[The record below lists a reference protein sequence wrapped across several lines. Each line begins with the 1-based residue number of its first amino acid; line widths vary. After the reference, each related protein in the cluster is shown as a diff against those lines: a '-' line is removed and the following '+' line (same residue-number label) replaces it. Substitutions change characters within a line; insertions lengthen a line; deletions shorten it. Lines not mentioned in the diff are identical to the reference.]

1 MMSRSILKLLIM
13 VSLIFAQNNVATTSA
28 AFLEIGPG
36 ARSLGMGSAYVSV
49 ANDASSLYWNP
60 AGIVNVSRPEVQS
73 FYTPWL
79 VETQYYYNTAV
90 VPLGSYGNLGFSFTA
105 ITMDEMIVRT
115 VQDPEPSDYGQKF
128 DAGNISMGIAY
139 AKKLT
144 DRFSFG
150 FQTKFIQ
157 ESIWQ
162 MNAQGFA
169 VDIGTLF
176 ITKRDLR
183 IGMSVSNF
191 GGKLGMEGN
200 NTLVDIDVDEN
211 IYGNNDRIDGNLGTA
226 KWPLP
231 LMFRFGI
238 SREFTFASNMKCLFA
253 VDAIHPNNNPEYLNI
268 GLEYSAMD
276 MVFLRV
282 GKSHTFYELS
292 FQEDDQNIGIGP
304 EQGLSFGAGVKYQ
317 IPRGPMVNI
326 DYVFTDFGI
335 FNNIEGYSISFT
347 F

>member
-1 MMSRSILKLLIM
+1 MKRS
-13 VSLIFAQNNVATTSA
+13 VLIFVTFISGLFSQNNVATTSA

-60 AGIVNVSRPEVQS
+60 AGIVNVLKPEVQS

-90 VPLGSYGNLGFSFTA
+90 VPMGQYGNLGFSFTA
-105 ITMDEMIVRT
+105 ITMDEMMVRT
-115 VQDPEPSDYGQKF
+115 VQDPEPSEYGQKF

-162 MNAQGFA
+162 MSAQGFA

-231 LMFRFGI
+231 LLFRFGL

-292 FQEDDQNIGIGP
+292 FLEEGESIGIGP
-304 EQGLSFGAGVKYQ
+304 EHGLSFGAGVKYQ
-317 IPRGPMVNI
+317 IPRGPVINI

>member
-1 MMSRSILKLLIM
+1 MSRSILKLLIM

-60 AGIVNVSRPEVQS
+60 AGIVNVSKPEVQS

-90 VPLGSYGNLGFSFTA
+90 VPLGPYGNLGFSFTA
-105 ITMDEMIVRT
+105 MTMDEMIVRT

-169 VDIGTLF
+169 IDIGTLF

-317 IPRGPMVNI
+317 IPRGPMINI

>member
-1 MMSRSILKLLIM
+1 MSRSILKLLIM

-150 FQTKFIQ
+150 VSTKI
-157 ESIWQ
+157 I
-162 MNAQGFA
+162 
-169 VDIGTLF
+169 
-176 ITKRDLR
+176 R
-183 IGMSVSNF
+183 
-191 GGKLGMEGN
+191 
-200 NTLVDIDVDEN
+200 EN
-211 IYGNNDRIDGNLGTA
+211 IYNSKASGIAIDLGTLYDTQISGLTMGMSISNYGTKMKMEGRDLLLQTEVDPSLESDPININA
-226 KWPLP
+226 NFATDAFELP
-231 LMFRFGI
+231 LIFRFGLAYKKSLKNNVTI
-238 SREFTFASNMKCLFA
+238 LLAA
-253 VDAIHPNNNPEYLNI
+253 DALHPNDNTESINI
-268 GLEYSAMD
+268 GSELSFKD
-276 MVFLRV
+276 FVFLRS
-282 GKSHTFYELS
+282 GLANLYQRDRIS
-292 FQEDDQNIGIGP
+292 
-304 EQGLSFGAGVKYQ
+304 GLSFGCGIKLKISNSYYH
-317 IPRGPMVNI
+317 I
-326 DYVFTDFGI
+326 DYTYMEMGALGNPKKI
-335 FNNIEGYSISFT
+335 TLTTSF
-347 F
+347 

>member
-1 MMSRSILKLLIM
+1 MKRS
-13 VSLIFAQNNVATTSA
+13 VLIFVTFISVLFSQNNVATTSA

-60 AGIVNVSRPEVQS
+60 AGIVNVLKPEVQS

-90 VPLGSYGNLGFSFTA
+90 VPMGQYGNLGFSFTA
-105 ITMDEMIVRT
+105 ITMDEMMVRT
-115 VQDPEPSDYGQKF
+115 VQDPEPSEYGQKF

-162 MNAQGFA
+162 MSAQGFA

-231 LMFRFGI
+231 LLFRFGL

-276 MVFLRV
+276 MVFLRI

-292 FQEDDQNIGIGP
+292 FLEEGENIGIGP
-304 EQGLSFGAGVKYQ
+304 EHGLSFGAGVKYQ
-317 IPRGPMVNI
+317 IPRGPVINI

>member
-1 MMSRSILKLLIM
+1 MKRS
-13 VSLIFAQNNVATTSA
+13 VLIFVTLISGVFSQNNVATTSA

-60 AGIVNVSRPEVQS
+60 AGIVNVLKPEVQS

-90 VPLGSYGNLGFSFTA
+90 VPMGQYGNLGFSFTA
-105 ITMDEMIVRT
+105 ITMDEMMVRT
-115 VQDPEPSDYGQKF
+115 VQDPEPSEYGQKF

-162 MNAQGFA
+162 MSAQGFA

-231 LMFRFGI
+231 LLFRFGL

-276 MVFLRV
+276 MVFLRI

-292 FQEDDQNIGIGP
+292 FLEEGENVGIGP
-304 EQGLSFGAGVKYQ
+304 EHGLSFGAGVKYQ
-317 IPRGPMVNI
+317 IPRGPVINI

>member
-1 MMSRSILKLLIM
+1 MNNKVFIAIIISVSILL
-13 VSLIFAQNNVATTSA
+13 SQNNVATTSA

-49 ANDASSLYWNP
+49 SNDASSIYWNP
-60 AGIVNVSRPEVQS
+60 AGIVNVSTPEVQS
-73 FYTPWL
+73 FYAPWL
-79 VETQYYYNTAV
+79 VETQFYYNTAV
-90 VPLGSYGNLGFSFTA
+90 VPMGAYGSLGLSFTA
-105 ITMDEMIVRT
+105 VTMDEMVVRT
-115 VQDPEPSDYGQKF
+115 VQNPEPNEYGQKF
-128 DAGNISMGIAY
+128 DAGNIAMGVAY

-162 MNAQGFA
+162 MKAQGVA

-176 ITKRDLR
+176 ITKRDLN

-191 GGKLGMEGN
+191 GGKIGMEGV

-211 IYGNNDRIDGNLGTA
+211 IYGNNDRIDGNLSTV

-231 LMFRFGI
+231 LIFRFGL
-238 SREFTFASNMKCLFA
+238 SREFLLSPTMKCLLA
-253 VDAIHPNNNPEYLNI
+253 VDAIHPNNNPEYINV
-268 GLEYSAMD
+268 GLEYSALD
-276 MVFLRV
+276 MLFIRM
-282 GKSHTFYELS
+282 GKSHTFYNLDNGT
-292 FQEDDQNIGIGP
+292 EDGLAP
-304 EQGLSFGAGVKYQ
+304 EHGLSLGAGIKYR
-317 IPRGPMVNI
+317 IPRGPLLNI
-326 DYVFTDFGI
+326 DYVYTQFGV
-335 FNNIEGYSISFT
+335 FKNVEGYSISLT

>member
-1 MMSRSILKLLIM
+1 MTRYILKLLIM

-90 VPLGSYGNLGFSFTA
+90 VPLGPYGNLGFSFTA

-150 FQTKFIQ
+150 FQTKQ
-157 ESIWQ
+157 
-162 MNAQGFA
+162 
-169 VDIGTLF
+169 
-176 ITKRDLR
+176 
-183 IGMSVSNF
+183 
-191 GGKLGMEGN
+191 
-200 NTLVDIDVDEN
+200 
-211 IYGNNDRIDGNLGTA
+211 
-226 KWPLP
+226 
-231 LMFRFGI
+231 
-238 SREFTFASNMKCLFA
+238 
-253 VDAIHPNNNPEYLNI
+253 
-268 GLEYSAMD
+268 
-276 MVFLRV
+276 
-282 GKSHTFYELS
+282 
-292 FQEDDQNIGIGP
+292 
-304 EQGLSFGAGVKYQ
+304 
-317 IPRGPMVNI
+317 
-326 DYVFTDFGI
+326 
-335 FNNIEGYSISFT
+335 
-347 F
+347 

>member
-1 MMSRSILKLLIM
+1 MRRSIWTFIILM
-13 VSLIFAQNNVATTSA
+13 SVAYSQNNVATTSA

-60 AGIVNVSRPEVQS
+60 AGIVNISRPEVQS

-90 VPLGSYGNLGFSFTA
+90 VPMGTYGNLGFSFTA

-115 VQDPEPSDYGQKF
+115 VQDPEPSEYGQKF

-162 MNAQGFA
+162 MSAQGFA

-253 VDAIHPNNNPEYLNI
+253 VDAIHPNNNPEYLNM

-276 MVFLRV
+276 MVFLRF

-292 FQEDDQNIGIGP
+292 FEEDGESIGIGP

-326 DYVFTDFGI
+326 DYVFTDFGV

>member
-1 MMSRSILKLLIM
+1 MSRSILKLLIM

-90 VPLGSYGNLGFSFTA
+90 VPLGPYGNLGFSFTA

-292 FQEDDQNIGIGP
+292 FQENDQNIGIGP
-304 EQGLSFGAGVKYQ
+304 EQCLSFGAGVKYQ
-317 IPRGPMVNI
+317 IPRGPMINI